1 MGLFRKRNDEQ
12 LEQLRGE
19 LKAIQEQLDRTEQA
33 NAQLESR
40 LTELGAS
47 SATLDERV
55 GGLDEL
61 RARVQEL
68 SGRLDSTELDHGAKP
83 ELDHGAKPEP
93 AAPPPPPVFAPPRP
107 SNVDDGRL
115 DRIEERLD
123 ALDESRT
130 TTSDRLDE
138 IAATAAGI
146 DERVTNIST
155 ELANQLT
162 ELSTDIDYVAQGM
175 PTSSGAAPIDP
186 EILEAR
192 LQQRL
197 DEEIDAKLGI
207 GLDEV
212 RANAERLAMEQ
223 ARYEIKFRQDLA
235 ELADR
240 LRRPSAD

>member
-83 ELDHGAKPEP
+83 EP

-146 DERVTNIST
+146 DERLTNIST

-186 EILEAR
+186 EILEAN

-240 LRRPSAD
+240 LRRPSTG

>member
-1 MGLFRKRNDEQ
+1 MGLFRRRNDEQ
-12 LEQLRGE
+12 IEELRAE
-19 LKAIQEQLDRTEQA
+19 VKAMQEQLERAEQA
-33 NAQLESR
+33 NAQLESH
-40 LTELGAS
+40 LTELGS
-47 SATLDERV
+47 SNATLNERV
-55 GGLDEL
+55 GDVDEFRTRL
-61 RARVQEL
+61 QEL
-68 SGRLDSTELDHGAKP
+68 AGKLDAASTDT
-83 ELDHGAKPEP
+83 P
-93 AAPPPPPVFAPPRP
+93 AAPPPPPAFAPPRP
-107 SNVDDGRL
+107 SAVDDARL
-115 DRIEERLD
+115 ERIEERLD
-123 ALDESRT
+123 ELDESRAST
-130 TTSDRLDE
+130 GARLDE

-175 PTSSGAAPIDP
+175 APSSGAAPIDP
-186 EILEAR
+186 ELLEAK

-212 RANAERLAMEQ
+212 RTNAERLAMEQ

-240 LRRPSAD
+240 LRRKSTG

>member
-68 SGRLDSTELDHGAKP
+68 SGRLDST

>member
-1 MGLFRKRNDEQ
+1 MGLFRRRNDEHI
-12 LEQLRGE
+12 EELRAE
-19 LKAIQEQLDRTEQA
+19 VKAMQEQLERTAQA
-33 NAQLESR
+33 NVQLESQ

-47 SATLDERV
+47 NATLSDRV
-55 GGLDEL
+55 GNVDEL
-61 RARVQEL
+61 RTQLHEL
-68 SGRLDSTELDHGAKP
+68 SGKLDSAAAKP
-83 ELDHGAKPEP
+83 P
-93 AAPPPPPVFAPPRP
+93 ATPPPPPVFAPPQL
-107 SNVDDGRL
+107 STVDDARL

-123 ALDESRT
+123 ALDESRAS
-130 TTSDRLDE
+130 TSDRLDE

-175 PTSSGAAPIDP
+175 PTSSGATPIDP
-186 EILEAR
+186 EILEAK

-207 GLDEV
+207 ELNEV

-235 ELADR
+235 DLADR
-240 LRRPSAD
+240 LRRPSSG

>member
-1 MGLFRKRNDEQ
+1 MGLFRRRNDEQ
-12 LEQLRGE
+12 IEELRAE
-19 LKAIQEQLDRTEQA
+19 VKAMQEQLERTEQA
-33 NAQLESR
+33 NAQLESQ
-40 LTELGAS
+40 LTELGS
-47 SATLDERV
+47 SNATLTDRV
-55 GGLDEL
+55 GDVDEFRTQLNELTGKLD
-61 RARVQEL
+61 AAA
-68 SGRLDSTELDHGAKP
+68 AKP
-83 ELDHGAKPEP
+83 P
-93 AAPPPPPVFAPPRP
+93 ADPPPPPAFAPPVT
-107 SNVDDGRL
+107 STVDDARL

-123 ALDESRT
+123 ALDQSQATAGE
-130 TTSDRLDE
+130 RLDE

-186 EILEAR
+186 EILEAK

-240 LRRPSAD
+240 LRRPSAG